1 MNYLNHDIICVWINF
16 IIFCISHVLKNKINF
31 LTEKWDREAENTW
44 DSPRTPS
51 MKGLQIAMK
60 VGGWVG
66 CVVLYAFS
74 FLGMAFDGLTIFLRL
89 SEVLATSVV
98 SSYGKCIT

>member
-1 MNYLNHDIICVWINF
+1 
-16 IIFCISHVLKNKINF
+16 
-31 LTEKWDREAENTW
+31 
-44 DSPRTPS
+44 